1 MELYTIAGLLAV
13 GIAMIVY
20 AVWPGKNQ
28 DQEKILRRAAG
39 KNKTQEDVESS
50 SAVDAAAQKLMSKV
64 APLAM
69 KPVMPKS
76 DEEMSM
82 LRVRLANAGYRD
94 ERAVSWF
101 LASKTISALVLA
113 GAAVGLAVNS
123 GLATTTLFGL
133 AGIVGTI
140 GFLLPKL
147 WLWLACRKR
156 GEQIRNGL
164 PDSLDLMV
172 ISVEAGLGLD
182 AAFMRVAEDMAL
194 VHPILCE
201 ELTIATL
208 ETQMGLPRGES
219 LQNMATRCGIMEMTS
234 LVSIISQAEK
244 FGTSVARALRNQAD
258 SLRVKRRQRAEER
271 AQKTTVKLMVPLVLF
286 IFPTIF
292 VILGGPAVMKM
303 LEAFKEMG
311 Y

>member
-1 MELYTIAGLLAV
+1 MELYTIAGLLAI

-20 AVWPGKNQ
+20 AVWPSKNEDQ
-28 DQEKILRRAAG
+28 DKILRRASG
-39 KNKTQEDVESS
+39 KNKTIEDDEST

-76 DEEMSM
+76 AEEMSM
-82 LRVRLANAGYRD
+82 LRVRLTNAGYRD
-94 ERAVSWF
+94 ERAVTWF

-113 GAAVGLAVNS
+113 GAAVGLTLNT
-123 GLATTTLFGL
+123 GLSSTALLGL

-140 GFLLPKL
+140 GFLMPKI

-182 AAFMRVAEDMAL
+182 AAFMRVADDMAH

-219 LQNMATRCGIMEMTS
+219 LQNMATRCGIMEMSS

>member
-20 AVWPGKNQ
+20 AVWPSKDQ

-39 KNKTQEDVESS
+39 KSKTQEDVESS
-50 SAVDAAAQKLMSKV
+50 SAVDAAAHKLMSKV

-140 GFLLPKL
+140 GFLLPKI

-182 AAFMRVAEDMAL
+182 AAFMRVAEDMAH